1 MFNINER
8 RSILPNVRIILN
20 KANINISNV
29 KDVHTPSV
37 SKDGKFGTIAAV
49 DTPLIIAITTDSNIA
64 TVTNTATKKISKVTV
79 DSKLRKTVIK
89 QMLDFSGVI
98 RY

>member
-8 RSILPNVRIILN
+8 RAILPNVRVILN

-37 SKDGKFGTIAAV
+37 SKDGKFGTIPVV

-79 DSKLRKTVIK
+79 DSKFRKTVIK